1 MLTTLSKVSL
11 FLLIDAPVSQSTAS
25 HIVEYPSFNP
35 VDSNSVEA
43 INRHEV
49 AIPNWAD
56 VNVAIA
62 QLRKGTISWRRRK
75 LFRYQYSAVE
85 SGNGEVSKSVLL
97 ICPSV
102 YPVRAVAI
110 DQKQAVAQIEKME
123 RALSGLPADK

>member
-1 MLTTLSKVSL
+1 M
-11 FLLIDAPVSQSTAS
+11 
-25 HIVEYPSFNP
+25 
-35 VDSNSVEA
+35 
-43 INRHEV
+43 
-49 AIPNWAD
+49 
-56 VNVAIA
+56 
-62 QLRKGTISWRRRK
+62 
-75 LFRYQYSAVE
+75 E